1 MSSADARDHF
11 IAKDNICGQTL
22 LRLSARGSSLIAELF
37 RLSAN
42 IPAPFLPNPDGS
54 PNGSTEAQL
63 LFDFS
68 YIRKPE
74 YYERIVSCGHTDE
87 PRPLRPLPP
96 DVHEY
101 VPRCAIGC

>member
-1 MSSADARDHF
+1 MLANWLSFLSLGLTIPVLARV
-11 IAKDNICGQTL
+11 ISTIV
-22 LRLSARGSSLIAELF
+22 
-37 RLSAN
+37 
-42 IPAPFLPNPDGS
+42 NPDGS

-87 PRPLRPLPP
+87 HRPLRPLPP

-101 VPRCAIGC
+101 VPRCAIGFKYQLLKFIFWQL